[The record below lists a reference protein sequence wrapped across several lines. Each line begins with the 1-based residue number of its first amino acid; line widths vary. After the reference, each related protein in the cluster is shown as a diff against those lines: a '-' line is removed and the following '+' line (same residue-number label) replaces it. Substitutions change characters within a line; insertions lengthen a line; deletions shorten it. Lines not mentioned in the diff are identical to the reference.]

1 MLILNDMSRI
11 RLADRKRIF
20 SNLLMKPI
28 TKKVTVMTQARNVL
42 GGELETCCA
51 SPMTGFYRDGK
62 CSTGAGDVGSH
73 IVCAQVTEEFLAF
86 TKSRGNDLS
95 TAVPAFD
102 FPGLKPGDRWCLCAS
117 RWKEALDAGVAPPV
131 VLSATHALAV
141 EYVSL
146 DELKQHAID
155 LA

>member
-1 MLILNDMSRI
+1 MFNKGTSCRPEAHLC
-11 RLADRKRIF
+11 
-20 SNLLMKPI
+20 NLLIEKLLQE
-28 TKKVTVMTQARNVL
+28 VAVMTSARNVL
-42 GGELETCCA
+42 GTELENCCT
-51 SPMTGFYRDGK
+51 SPMTGFYRDGI
-62 CSTGAGDVGSH
+62 CNTGGGDFGAHV
-73 IVCAQVTEEFLAF
+73 VCAQVTQEFLAF
-86 TKSRGNDLS
+86 SKSRGNDLS

-131 VLSATHALAV
+131 ILSATHASAL

-146 DELKQHAID
+146 HELKQHALD